1 MSDKKFIHACHR
13 HECCMCQ
20 KKSERRL
27 RMNRRLNWYLC
38 TECSAWARRMFVEN
52 KEATNV

>member
-13 HECCMCQ
+13 HECCMGQ